1 MISKKGSWTIAIQP
15 TSDAP
20 PRKITKIIGLNGRGF
35 SVLTPYHKAKSGFVW
50 KMPVGADIDNPGTH
64 AISPKSGLAFT
75 AEDRVKLSYHTD
87 GFAQFSGESP
97 GQITSG
103 IDPDT
108 NEPKGIGLFA
118 RPLSAPASS
127 GPSVGITIW
136 GIEDFEEARTED
148 DLIVFR
154 APDFYYRG
162 CTPDEANGWILS
174 IYAFPINV
182 VPPIRYIGREAKFD
196 IAIDPS
202 YGHWLNVIQ
211 LKAMHLR
218 EEKVFLGAYVNA
230 VRSSF
235 KEKSGWALAGPGTVR
250 APGGRGHNLM
260 AFYPRIPE
268 TATGRAPLDRKTS
281 DETEGLDPGIGS
293 KSGPKR

>member
-1 MISKKGSWTIAIQP
+1 MISEKGSWTIAIQP
-15 TSDAP
+15 TPDAP
-20 PRKITKIIGLNGRGF
+20 VRKITKIIGLNGGGF

-50 KMPVGADIDNPGTH
+50 KMPVPADMDDPGTH
-64 AISPKSGLAFT
+64 EISPKSGLAFT

-97 GQITSG
+97 GRITSG

-127 GPSVGITIW
+127 GPSVFITIW
-136 GIEDFEEARTED
+136 GIEDFEEAQTKD

-154 APDFYYRG
+154 VDDFYYRG

-182 VPPIRYIGREAKFD
+182 VPPIRFAGGEAKFD
-196 IAIDPS
+196 IAIDPC
-202 YGHWLNVIQ
+202 YGQWFNVIQ

-218 EEKVFLGAYVNA
+218 KEKVFLGAYVNA
-230 VRSSF
+230 VRVGF
-235 KEKSGWALAGPGTVR
+235 EEKSGWSLGGPGTVR
-250 APGGRGHNLM
+250 ARGGRGHNLM
-260 AFYPRIPE
+260 AFYPRFPDTGI
-268 TATGRAPLDRKTS
+268 GRAPLDRKPTG
-281 DETEGLDPGIGS
+281 DD
-293 KSGPKR
+293 